1 MPIFIT
7 NFVLP
12 LALSF
17 IRSYLY
23 NPSHKHDGEI
33 LDTVK
38 ESVAYLA
45 RCDNNSMSYG
55 HVASVGSVKQYSD
68 MNGGL

>member
-17 IRSYLY
+17 IRSYLN
-23 NPSHKHDGEI
+23 NPSTKLDGEI
-33 LDTVK
+33 LKTVK

-45 RCDNNSMSYG
+45 RTDTTPMNYG
-55 HVASVGSVKQYSD
+55 HVATIGCVNQYSD